1 MNTQAPTVHH
11 LRRETVHIGGFT
23 TESGYLAASS
33 VVGLNNSSYVDRVKP
48 DMHAD
53 VRLMVE
59 GTKSVGFGL
68 VATDADLHRNLG
80 PGLPTAPGVYLGA
93 YGLAACIDNHGG
105 SGREIA
111 EAKAAG
117 LLVEAKLGD
126 LLELDGNLWEIQLA
140 DNGRDRHNLTLR
152 PVDPSPECAVFSVAP
167 PAFGR

>member
-1 MNTQAPTVHH
+1 MTVHH
-11 LRRETVHIGGFT
+11 LRRDTVHISGFT
-23 TESGYLAASS
+23 TPDRKLADGSTS
-33 VVGLNNSSYVDRVKP
+33 HVERSKP

-68 VATDADLHRNLG
+68 VATDADLFRNLG
-80 PGLPTAPGVYLGA
+80 PGLPTAPGPYLGA
-93 YGLAACIDNHGG
+93 YGLSACIDNHGG
-105 SGREIA
+105 SRREIE

-140 DNGRDRHNLTLR
+140 DCGRDRHNLTLR
-152 PVDPSPECAVFSVAP
+152 QVDPSPPCSEFSVAP
-167 PAFGR
+167 KLAAIVRAKP